1 MPANLKKEIG
11 HFNVFRLDETLN
23 KAYPPAYRRID
34 FFKVSLVMGKNRFGY
49 ADRTVDLDG
58 KALVFSNPMIPFLR
72 EQLSDNQSGYFC
84 LFTESFFRQFGH
96 FREYPLFQPGS
107 VPVFALDDEQA
118 ADVGAIF
125 EKMLTE
131 LNSDYAYKYDVLRNL
146 VFEIVHLA
154 LKMQPAATSIYA
166 DSNASTRISSLFTEL
181 LERQFPIESPSQQ
194 VVLRAPSQY
203 AAQLSVHVN
212 HLNRA
217 LRLVSGKT
225 TSRLIAERLTQE
237 AKSLLLHTNWNVGEV
252 AWCLGFEERSHLST
266 SSKRIRRYLPV
277 PFATRYPWPDGRH
290 RALSGL
296 RHRPSSAILAVQ
308 MFDFCTKWVDYCI
321 RRGSAPGYL
330 CMELNQLNY
339 GQKSMVLD
347 GRF

>member
-1 MPANLKKEIG
+1 MSSTLTLEEFYREKLPWMPANLKKEIG

-107 VPVFALDDEQA
+107 VPVFALDDGQA
-118 ADVGAIF
+118 AAVGAIF

-237 AKSLLLHTNWNVGEV
+237 AKSLLLHTKWNVGEV
-252 AWCLGFEERSHLST
+252 AWCLGFEERSHFINFFKKNTRLSPGAF
-266 SSKRIRRYLPV
+266 RDQV
-277 PFATRYPWPDGRH
+277 P
-290 RALSGL
+290 
-296 RHRPSSAILAVQ
+296 LA
-308 MFDFCTKWVDYCI
+308 
-321 RRGSAPGYL
+321 
-330 CMELNQLNY
+330 
-339 GQKSMVLD
+339 
-347 GRF
+347 